1 MNPYFKQSP
10 FIKMKRE
17 SLEIPYEKSP
27 SETPRTDAAEIGYR
41 DNQRVPAGF
50 ARQLEHE
57 LNTSQAAIVEAI
69 GNILSRG
76 GDEEW
81 PIIKHLRAALK
92 I

>member
-1 MNPYFKQSP
+1 MNAQQYLEHWKQGEERGESP
-10 FIKMKRE
+10 
-17 SLEIPYEKSP
+17 P
-27 SETPRTDAAEIGYR
+27 SETPRTDAAALSKQSGALYDE
-41 DNQRVPAGF
+41 
-50 ARQLEHE
+50 ARKMELE
-57 LNTSQAAIVEAI
+57 LNASQAAIVDAI

>member
-1 MNPYFKQSP
+1 M
-10 FIKMKRE
+10 E
-17 SLEIPYEKSP
+17 L
-27 SETPRTDAAEIGYR
+27 
-41 DNQRVPAGF
+41 
-50 ARQLEHE
+50 E
-57 LNTSQAAIVEAI
+57 LNASQAAIVDAI